1 MAQTLS
7 KIKIKKQEKF
17 IREFGD
23 DELVA
28 GSISKMMDYKLV
40 KYEEEI
46 KRLDK
51 ELKQFERAYKKE
63 STAFIKEFSAGRH
76 GDDMDF
82 VEWASL
88 YRMRQRL
95 AERKARLEGMRR

>member
-1 MAQTLS
+1 MAQTMS
-7 KIKIKKQEKF
+7 KVKIKKQEKF

-23 DELVA
+23 DELITS
-28 GSISKMMDYKLV
+28 SISKMMDYKLV

-46 KRLDK
+46 KKLDK
-51 ELKQFERAYKKE
+51 ELRQFERAYKKE
-63 STAFIKEFSAGRH
+63 SSAFIKDFAAGRQ
-76 GDDMDF
+76 GDEMDF

-95 AERKARLEGMRR
+95 AERKAKLEGMR

>member
-1 MAQTLS
+1 MTQTLT
-7 KIKIKKQEKF
+7 KAKIKKQEKF
-17 IREFGD
+17 IKEFGD

-28 GSISKMMDYKLV
+28 SSISKMMDYKLV

-46 KRLDK
+46 KMLDK
-51 ELKQFERAYKKE
+51 ELRHFERTYKKE
-63 STAFIKEFSAGRH
+63 SSVFIKEFMAGRQ

-95 AERKARLEGMRR
+95 AERKAKLEGMR

>member
-1 MAQTLS
+1 MAQTLT
-7 KIKIKKQEKF
+7 KIKKQEKF

-23 DELVA
+23 DELIA
-28 GSISKMMDYKLV
+28 SSISKIMDYKLV

-46 KRLDK
+46 RRLDK
-51 ELKQFERAYKKE
+51 GLKQFERAYKKE
-63 STAFIKEFSAGRH
+63 SSAFIKEFLAGRA

-95 AERKARLEGMRR
+95 VERKTKLEGMR

>member
-1 MAQTLS
+1 MAQTVS
-7 KIKIKKQEKF
+7 NIKILKKQEKF

-23 DELVA
+23 DELITS
-28 GSISKMMDYKLV
+28 SISKMMDYKLM

-46 KRLDK
+46 RKLDK
-51 ELKQFERAYKKE
+51 ELRQFERSYKME
-63 STAFIKEFSAGRH
+63 SSFFIKEFTSGRQ
-76 GDDMDF
+76 GDEMDF

-95 AERKARLEGMRR
+95 AERKTKLEGMR